1 MSMWRSAAKVAAA
14 TVLFAL
20 VHSLFA
26 SRAAKE
32 WTARRLGERN
42 RNGLYRAFFLG
53 QSILSFAALAAYVLR
68 LPERVIYRM
77 RGLPA
82 LMMVAGQVIGL
93 SLAVYGAAAV
103 GLRDLLGVNS
113 VRAWLRGDAR
123 VPPEPEAQGPR
134 LDLDEHMHV
143 TGPFKWS
150 RHPLNLMPLAV
161 FWLSPLMTER
171 LLAFNIVAT
180 VYLVLGSLHEERR
193 LRAAYGA
200 PYAEYQH
207 GGVPFYL
214 PLLHG

>member
-1 MSMWRSAAKVAAA
+1 MWRSVARVAAA

-32 WTARRLGERN
+32 WTVRRLGERN

-53 QSILSFAALAAYVLR
+53 QSVLTFAALAAYVLR
-68 LPERVIYRM
+68 LPERVIYRVH
-77 RGLPA
+77 GLPA

-93 SLAVYGAAAV
+93 GLAVYAAAAV

-113 VRAWLRGDAR
+113 VRTWLRGDAR
-123 VPPEPEAQGPR
+123 VPPEPPAQGPR
-134 LDLDEHMHV
+134 LDLDGRMHV

-150 RHPLNLMPLAV
+150 RHPLNLMQLPV

-180 VYLVLGSLHEERR
+180 VYLVLGSLHEEQL
-193 LRAAYGA
+193 LRAAYGE

-214 PLLHG
+214 PRLHD